1 MADRPLPAATRPR
14 DDDSCGA
21 DTPEISVIINSYNY
35 ARFLGQA
42 IDSALNQQAVNQQG
56 RIRAEIIVVDDGSTD
71 DTGAVLARYDG
82 AITAIRQANAGQAAA
97 INAGVRASRG
107 KVLAFLDADDH
118 WAPDKLAAVARAF
131 RADPELSLVYHR
143 LQPIGLDGSPRLRPI
158 PRSLCS
164 GDLEPLMRASAGWWP
179 FPMTSAIAV
188 RRASWDRAGEIP
200 AVFRISA
207 DAWLVGIQP
216 LLGRVAA
223 LSQPLGFY
231 RIHNNHWHRA
241 VDDPAMLRRRI
252 AHWHETV
259 AQMNRF
265 AESHEMPSGGPHGPA
280 AQPGGTPAFSLEDHL
295 PCKIA
300 EARLQ
305 GVTYPERLALGWQTL
320 RFQGEPNPLRR
331 LRDAWR
337 LVRDL
342 RPEPML
348 EPMAEIAPQTSV
360 VRG

>member
-1 MADRPLPAATRPR
+1 MADRPLPAATRPCSQNGC
-14 DDDSCGA
+14 DDDSCDA

-42 IDSALNQQAVNQQG
+42 IDSALSQKG
-56 RIRAEIIVVDDGSTD
+56 GIRAEIIVVDDGSTD

-107 KVLAFLDADDH
+107 KVLAFLDADDQ

-231 RIHNNHWHRA
+231 RIHDNHWHRA
-241 VDDPAMLRRRI
+241 VDDPAMLRHRI

-265 AESHEMPSGGPHGPA
+265 AESHTAPSDGKS
-280 AQPGGTPAFSLEDHL
+280 GGTPAFSLEDHL
-295 PCKIA
+295 PCKVA
-300 EARLQ
+300 EARLR

-337 LVRDL
+337 LIRDL
-342 RPEPML
+342 RPEPMV
-348 EPMAEIAPQTSV
+348 EAMAESAPQTPPQTSV